1 MKKIWLTLAVIV
13 GLGLTSCDKVKSM
26 KDSIFGSKENK
37 EMAEDEDEESGWDGE
52 EMDNRDYEPLPA
64 ETTTPAV
71 EETKRTEP
79 QVSGEV
85 AVNAPASEEAQA
97 VAVAEAAREQV
108 QAVKEQVA
116 VASDPEQV
124 YSAVE
129 QPAEFPGGTSALMTW
144 LGKNIA
150 YPEAAQ
156 QNGISGRVIVKFI
169 VEKDGSISGVSVVK
183 GVDKDL
189 DNEAIR
195 VVKKM
200 PKWQPGK
207 NGGKAVR
214 CYFSLPVTFRL
225 DR

>member
-1 MKKIWLTLAVIV
+1 MKKIWLTMAVIV

-37 EMAEDEDEESGWDGE
+37 EMVEDEDEESGWDGE

-64 ETTTPAV
+64 ETTAPAI

-85 AVNAPASEEAQA
+85 AVKAPANEEAKA
-97 VAVAEAAREQV
+97 VAVAEQAMA
-108 QAVKEQVA
+108 QAVEEPVAIASEQG
-116 VASDPEQV
+116 QV
-124 YSAVE
+124 YTAVE

-156 QNGISGRVIVKFI
+156 QNGISGRVVVKFI
-169 VEKDGSISGVSVVK
+169 VEKDGSISGVSIVK

-195 VVKKM
+195 VIKKM

-214 CYFSLPVTFRL
+214 SYFTLPVTFKL
-225 DR
+225 QS

>member
-64 ETTTPAV
+64 ETTAPSI

-85 AVNAPASEEAQA
+85 AVKAPANEEAQA
-97 VAVAEAAREQV
+97 VADEELDKF

-116 VASDPEQV
+116 IASDPEQV

-129 QPAEFPGGTSALMTW
+129 QPAEFPGGQTALMTW
-144 LGKNIA
+144 LAKNIA